1 MKKLI
6 FLLFLGFGSFAA
18 TAQTSTKKNTLT
30 NQVVELSCGECNFKM
45 KGKSCDLAVR
55 IDGKTY
61 FVDGKKIDDF
71 GDSHDEKSGLCN
83 VVKKATVTGEIVNNR
98 FKATDIKVITEK

>member
-1 MKKLI
+1 M
-6 FLLFLGFGSFAA
+6 FLGIGSYAA
-18 TAQTSTKKNTLT
+18 SAQTTAKKNTIT

-55 IDGKTY
+55 IDGKAY

-71 GDSHDEKSGLCN
+71 GDSHDENTGLCN
-83 VVKKATVTGEIVNNR
+83 VVKKANVTGEIVNNR
-98 FKATDIKVITEK
+98 FKATAIKIVPSK

>member
-1 MKKLI
+1 MNKSI
-6 FLLFLGFGSFAA
+6 FFLFLSFSTYAGN
-18 TAQTSTKKNTLT
+18 AQTPTKKNAIT

-55 IDGKTY
+55 IDGKAY

-71 GDSHDEKSGLCN
+71 GDSHDENTGLCN

-98 FKATDIKVITEK
+98 FKASEIKVIAKK